1 MERNRRLFHTHLKEY
16 GRRQADLFRGYSQ
29 GVNVA
34 VSFYTGKINQHRKM
48 LNRYGTALG
57 MSADA
62 IAKAAADAV
71 RSAQG
76 V

>member
-1 MERNRRLFHTHLKEY
+1 MERNARLYQQHLTEY

-29 GVNVA
+29 GVDVA
-34 VSFYTGKINQHRKM
+34 VGFYTEKINQHRKM

-62 IAKAAADAV
+62 ISKAAADAV
-71 RSAQG
+71 RAAQG
-76 V
+76 M

>member
-1 MERNRRLFHTHLKEY
+1 MERNARLYQQHLKEY
-16 GRRQADLFRGYSQ
+16 GRRQADLFRGYTQ

-34 VSFYTGKINQHRKM
+34 VRFYTDKINQHRKM
-48 LNRYGTALG
+48 LNRYGAALG

-71 RSAQG
+71 RTAQG
-76 V
+76 I